1 MSAITSRSR
10 GGLGLGWA
18 VLGIGAAVMI
28 LGGVAA
34 TPVAEMSADSTT
46 IARVARITDADS
58 LEVGEPM
65 AAEPVGENSIGPRA
79 DQTYNIPG
87 LGDVL
92 AGQHAEDRHG
102 VEALQARLA
111 IQSGGYNRYD
121 CKDGRVRI
129 VKQIAR
135 AAFAIV
141 IVESGTEVS
150 AFISERTTQAITRLL
165 ERDGCLP
172 PGNPFGGG
180 LATAN

>member
-1 MSAITSRSR
+1 M
-10 GGLGLGWA
+10 
-18 VLGIGAAVMI
+18 
-28 LGGVAA
+28 A
-34 TPVAEMSADSTT
+34 TTPAPMQTSADYTT
-46 IARVARITDADS
+46 SAGIVQSVADADPF
-58 LEVGEPM
+58 EVGEPM

-79 DQTYNIPG
+79 DRTYNIPG

>member
-1 MSAITSRSR
+1 MNSISRANPF
-10 GGLGLGWA
+10 GLVWPL
-18 VLGIGAAVMI
+18 LLIGAALLLLAGQVGAPPPTI
-28 LGGVAA
+28 VSDAVA
-34 TPVAEMSADSTT
+34 PVA
-46 IARVARITDADS
+46 IPDADP
-58 LEVGEPM
+58 LEAGEPM
-65 AAEPVGENSIGPRA
+65 AAEPVGATSIGPRA
-79 DQTYNIPG
+79 DETYNIPG